1 MNLPPLSVLAA
12 LSCAFAAAPTAASPA
27 SIKTTI
33 PIKITA
39 PVKVP
44 SPVKAAAPIKTAA
57 PPTVSGPN
65 ASSSDQAIYAGT
77 FQNDWQYWG
86 WAQGEASC
94 SAPALSSA
102 SLQVQE
108 GAWQA
113 AYLHHDAQQ
122 TTPKMTLRFWINGGK
137 GNGKNLVVAALRN
150 GVPQTVV
157 PLPLLKP
164 GVWQQVQIPLPKL
177 GVGSV
182 SDFTGF
188 WIWNYSAATQA
199 PFYVDQIALSP
210 GAAPAP
216 PPPPAPPAA
225 PGGLSAAP
233 VWAKSCPVCGGAAM
247 AHIVT
252 TWSAVAGASSY
263 TVYRSGVKQ
272 INIDSMPQAAPGWTD
287 MGVTSG
293 HLYSYTVSATG
304 PGGEGAQSASVS
316 ATAPQP
322 PAPPTAP
329 TNLSVQPLWQNGTAD
344 ALSWTPVPG
353 AASYNVYQSDVQVAH
368 GLTTPAFTVPPDIN
382 EGNALF
388 TVTAVDGT
396 GTESLP
402 SAVAAF
408 TQAYTSGTISGSSNY
423 NPTPPDTL
431 VAVPDWNNSGPR
443 VVVSWHAFG
452 LNQFNVYRDGAKIAG
467 GIWRE
472 YYVDADILPGSTHSY
487 TVTAQNNDWLPSIEG
502 SQSDPVTATA
512 PSAAPAAS
520 SAKVQITK
528 VVPNDDSAVVF
539 FAPVAGAADYRIY
552 DAANPSVVKYA
563 GQITQQQTG
572 AGLTARTPIAIQWN
586 GIDPA
591 KGADLVVQAV
601 DKLGP
606 FQKMDGSTGDGTMNN
621 GTMNMGGMSMA
632 GGIAEAINGQG
643 DPSNVPN
650 VLAQSDPYHVTCA
663 PFTLTGDQVFLDN
676 FRNSA
681 PLVKQPNPAPLPG
694 TDFYGLPNDYAVFA
708 NDKWEIREY
717 GADLT
722 NTRIFMMGN
731 HFMDTLYDGG
741 GLGSSAPPHNNNA
754 SLVMVPKATADIS
767 GGKVLH
773 VTFEVDAHMDGR
785 RWCEVMVGEAGDTLV
800 DAAKFDAFGRKPTV
814 SGKLLR
820 WQIESDNN
828 NLQVFEG
835 DGNTAGVDLIQP
847 ADWADG
853 QTVARTYWDHTGPL
867 ANGTLQDL
875 DKRHRFDLYLSK
887 THYRIQETTPDGLYN
902 MVREKDFPAGTSLPF
917 DKCQVYLVHQL
928 YHTSNDIQESIKY
941 QPFNSYWPNFRP
953 YSDERHWDSCG
964 FSVLS
969 DFPVVA
975 QP

>member
-1 MNLPPLSVLAA
+1 MNLPPLPVLVA
-12 LSCAFAAAPTAASPA
+12 LSCAFAAAPVSTAAS
-27 SIKTTI
+27 
-33 PIKITA
+33 
-39 PVKVP
+39 
-44 SPVKAAAPIKTAA
+44 SPAPIKTTTPVKTSA
-57 PPTVSGPN
+57 PVKTAVPTTPSDPGKDASG
-65 ASSSDQAIYAGT
+65 QTIYDGN
-77 FQNDWQYWG
+77 FQNGWQYWG

-94 SAPALSSA
+94 PSPALSVS
-102 SLQVQE
+102 SLKVQE

-113 AYLHHDAQQ
+113 VYLHHDAQQ
-122 TTPKMTLRFWINGGK
+122 TAPGMTLSFWINGGK
-137 GNGKNLVVAALRN
+137 GNGQSLVVAALRN
-150 GVPQTVV
+150 GVPQPAV
-157 PLPLLKP
+157 PLPALKP
-164 GVWQQVQIPLPKL
+164 GRWQQVQISLPKL
-177 GVGSV
+177 GIGEV
-182 SDFTGF
+182 SDFTGL
-188 WIWNYSAATQA
+188 WIWNFSNGTLA
-199 PFYVDQIALSP
+199 PFYVDKIAISP
-210 GAAPAP
+210 GAAPAPP

-233 VWAKSCPVCGGAAM
+233 VWAKSCPICGGMAM

-252 TWSAVAGASSY
+252 GWNTVAGASSY
-263 TVYRSGVKQ
+263 TVYRNGVKQ
-272 INIDSMPQAAPGWTD
+272 INQAAPGWTD

-304 PGGEGAQSASVS
+304 PGGEGAHSASVS
-316 ATAPQP
+316 QAAPMP
-322 PAPPTAP
+322 PAPLTAP
-329 TNLSVQPLWQNGTAD
+329 TNLSVLALWQNGTAD
-344 ALSWTPVPG
+344 ALSWTPVAG

-368 GLTTPAFTVPPDIN
+368 GLTVAAFTVPPDIN
-382 EGNALF
+382 EGNALY

-402 SAVAAF
+402 SAVAGF
-408 TQAYTSGTISGSSNY
+408 TQAYTSGTVSGCNNY
-423 NPTPPDTL
+423 IPAPPDTL
-431 VAVPDWNNSGPR
+431 VAVPDWNGNGPR

-452 LNQFNVYRDGAKIAG
+452 LNTFNVYRDGAKIAS

-472 YYVDADILPGSTHSY
+472 YYVDTDIQPGSTHSY
-487 TVTAQNNDWLPSIEG
+487 TVAAQNNDWLPSIEG
-502 SQSDPVTATA
+502 SQSEPIIAAAPNTA
-512 PSAAPAAS
+512 PAMS
-520 SAKVQITK
+520 STKVQITK
-528 VVPNDDSAVVF
+528 VVPNDDSVVVF

-552 DAANPSVVKYA
+552 DAAHPAIVKYA

-572 AGLTARTPIAIQWN
+572 AGFMIRTPIAIQWN
-586 GIDPA
+586 GIDPS
-591 KGADLVVQAV
+591 KGANLVVQAV

-606 FQKMDGSTGDGTMNN
+606 FQKMDGSTGD

-650 VLAQSDPYHVTCA
+650 VLAQSDPYPVTCV
-663 PFTLTGDQVFLDN
+663 PFTLSGDQVFQDN
-676 FRNSA
+676 FRSST

-694 TDFYGLPNDYAVFA
+694 SQFYGSPNDYAAFA

-722 NTRIFMMGN
+722 NTKIFMMGS

-741 GLGSSAPPHNNNA
+741 GLGSSTPSHNNNA

-785 RWCEVMVGEAGDTLV
+785 RWCELMVGEVGDPLI
-800 DAAKFDAFGRKPTV
+800 DAAKFDAFGDKPTV

-820 WQIESDNN
+820 WQIEADNN
-828 NLQVFEG
+828 NLQMFLG

-847 ADWADG
+847 ADFADG
-853 QTVARTYWDHTGPL
+853 LSAARTYWDHTGPL

-887 THYRIQETTPDGLYN
+887 THYRIEETTPDGLYN
-902 MVREKDFPAGTSLPF
+902 MVREKDFPAGVSLPF
-917 DKCQVYLVHQL
+917 DKCQVYFVHQL
-928 YHTSNDIQESIKY
+928 YHTSNDVQEVIKY

-953 YSDERHWDSCG
+953 YSDERHWDDLGLEVLNG
-964 FSVLS
+964 FPHIAA
-969 DFPVVA
+969 D
-975 QP
+975 